1 MSFVDTLIQ
10 FLIFG
15 VIGAWNTFFDFALF
29 WIFLNLGKKTPT
41 KIKSKIKKIKTTQN
55 FIHTPTIAHLFSFTI
70 ANIVSFYLNTHFTF
84 RDGKTNPSF
93 LSYFLVTLFSLG
105 ISTLLIQLF
114 TDDFYY
120 KKFEKKF
127 LTKIPEKI
135 REKIDFDEKKWALLV
150 KLGTVAV
157 TLITNFV
164 GYKFFVF

>member
-1 MSFVDTLIQ
+1 MTFIDTLIQ

-15 VIGAWNTFFDFALF
+15 IIGAWNTFFDFVLF
-29 WIFLNLGKKTPT
+29 WIFLNIGKKTPEKVKT
-41 KIKSKIKKIKTTQN
+41 KIKKIKKAEN

-84 RDGKTNPSF
+84 RDGRANPSF

-114 TDDFYY
+114 TDSFYY
-120 KKFEKKF
+120 EKFKERF
-127 LTKIPEKI
+127 LIKVPEKI
-135 REKIDFDEKKWALLV
+135 REKVNFDEKKWALLV

-157 TLITNFV
+157 TLITNFI